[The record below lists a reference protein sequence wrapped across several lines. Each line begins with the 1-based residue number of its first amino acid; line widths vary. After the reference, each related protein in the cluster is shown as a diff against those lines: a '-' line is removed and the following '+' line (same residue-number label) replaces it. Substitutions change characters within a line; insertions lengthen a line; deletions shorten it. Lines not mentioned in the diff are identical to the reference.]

1 MHKLQNIYNVNIP
14 RKWVLA
20 LTAAILSTA
29 ATAADRPNVIVI
41 MTDDSGYADLGCY
54 GGEIDTPN
62 LDRMAANG
70 LRFRNF
76 YNNGRCSPTRATLLT
91 GRDSAYA
98 GFAAGTL
105 GGWNNE
111 SKRPA
116 YRARMP
122 YDLPTIAELLK
133 TAGYQTMMA
142 GKWHLGG
149 SHMKNAKSEQER
161 WKKSHPGWALTQ
173 AELQADFNAL
183 PPQRGFDTF
192 FGTLGPETHQFH
204 TVNDK
209 HPYLEGNQPA
219 KLKIDRE
226 YSMHCY
232 YKHKGRYP
240 YTANHGK
247 TAKAFHGTDGVTD
260 RAIEMIETAV
270 KKPEPFFIYMAY
282 RAPHLPLQAPQ
293 ELVTKYLP
301 RYADL
306 GRVET
311 ARVDGLIREGLWK
324 KGTPY
329 RRKFGQAR
337 KMPKAKKEDYQ
348 RRAAIHAAMVEKVD
362 ENVGKVLRS
371 LKRLEVLDNTL
382 IIYLSD
388 NGSAAHLGDL
398 MNVPYRGCKALMWEG
413 GTKTHCIAHW
423 PKVIKPGAITENVGW
438 VGDILPTCLEIAGA
452 TYPTEFRGTKTGL
465 LDGRS
470 LLPVLKG
477 KDRPAPE
484 YLFSNDRGQQGVI
497 HRGRWKLLIEP
508 GWYVTTQKS
517 PGIAYELYDLEDG
530 PAETRNLASQKPEM
544 VQELSKACE
553 AWQQRCKIVDHG
565 TIRKELPKMH

>member
-1 MHKLQNIYNVNIP
+1 MKWIP
-14 RKWVLA
+14 I
-20 LTAAILSTA
+20 LTALILTTAVTA
-29 ATAADRPNVIVI
+29 ATAADSPNIIVI

-91 GRDSAYA
+91 GRDSAHA

-105 GGWNNE
+105 SGWRNE
-111 SKRPA
+111 TKRPA

-122 YDLPTIAELLK
+122 YDLPTVAELLK
-133 TAGYQTMMA
+133 AAGYQTMMA

-149 SHMKNAKSEQER
+149 SFMKNSKSEQER
-161 WKKSHPGWALTQ
+161 WKKSHPGWELTE

-183 PPQRGFDTF
+183 PLQRGFDSF
-192 FGTLGPETHQFH
+192 FGILGAEDHQFF
-204 TVNDK
+204 TVDDE
-209 HPYLEGNQPA
+209 HRCFEGNQPA
-219 KLKIDRE
+219 KLRFDRE
-226 YSMHCY
+226 YHMHCY
-232 YKHKGRYP
+232 YGRKKQHH
-240 YTANHGK
+240 ASEHHGK
-247 TAKAFHGTDGVTD
+247 TAKAFYGTDGMTD
-260 RAIEMIETAV
+260 RAIEMIGAAA
-270 KKPEPFFIYMAY
+270 KNPEPFFMFMAY

-301 RYADL
+301 RYANL
-306 GRVET
+306 GRVEK
-311 ARVDGLIREGLWK
+311 ARVDGLVREGLWE

-329 RRKFGQAR
+329 QKSFGQAR
-337 KMPKAKKEDYQ
+337 KMSKTQKADVQ
-348 RRAAIHAAMVEKVD
+348 LRAALHAAMVEKID
-362 ENVGKVLRS
+362 ENVGKVVRS
-371 LKRLEVLDNTL
+371 LEALDELDNTL
-382 IIYLSD
+382 IVYLSD
-388 NGSAAHLGDL
+388 NGAAVHLGDL
-398 MNVPYRGCKALMWEG
+398 MNVPYRGSKAQMWEG

-423 PKVIKPGAITENVGW
+423 PKVIQPGAITENTGW
-438 VGDILPTCLEIAGA
+438 VGDILPTCLELAGA
-452 TYPTEFRGTKTGL
+452 TYPAEFRGTKTEP

-477 KDRPAPE
+477 KERPAPE

-508 GWYVTTQKS
+508 GWYPNTKKA
-517 PGIAYELYDLEDG
+517 PGIVYELYDLKND

-544 VQELSKACE
+544 VQDLRKACE
-553 AWQQRCKIVDHG
+553 AWQQRCKIVDHAK
-565 TIRKELPKMH
+565 IREELPSMH

>member
-1 MHKLQNIYNVNIP
+1 MKWIP
-14 RKWVLA
+14 ILTA
-20 LTAAILSTA
+20 LTLTMA
-29 ATAADRPNVIVI
+29 ATAADRPNIIVI

-62 LDRMAANG
+62 LDRMATRG

-76 YNNGRCSPTRATLLT
+76 YNNGRCSPTRASLLT

-98 GFAAGTL
+98 GFAAGQL

-122 YDLPTIAELLK
+122 YDVPTVGELLK
-133 TAGYQTMMA
+133 PAGYQTLMA

-149 SHMKNAKSEQER
+149 SYIKNSKSEQAR
-161 WKKSHPGWALTQ
+161 WKKSHPGWELTE
-173 AELQADFNAL
+173 AELQAEFNAL
-183 PPQRGFDTF
+183 PLQRGFDTF
-192 FGTLGPETHQFH
+192 FGTLGPEAQQFF
-204 TVNDK
+204 TVDDK
-209 HPYLEGNQPA
+209 HQCYEGNQHA

-226 YSMHCY
+226 YNMHCY
-232 YKHKGRYP
+232 YKHKDRHP
-240 YTANHGK
+240 YTPNHGK
-247 TAKAFHGTDGVTD
+247 TAKAFYGTDGMTD
-260 RAIEMIETAV
+260 RAIEMIEAAV
-270 KKPEPFFIYMAY
+270 KNPEPFFMYMAY
-282 RAPHLPLQAPQ
+282 RGPHLPLQAPQ

-306 GRVET
+306 GAVET
-311 ARVDGLIREGLWK
+311 ARVEGLAREGLWE

-329 RRKFGQAR
+329 RQKFGQGQN
-337 KMPKAKKEDYQ
+337 MPKGKKEDYQ
-348 RRAAIHAAMVEKVD
+348 LRAAIHAAMVEKID

-371 LKRLEVLDNTL
+371 LEEQDVLDDTL

-398 MNVPYRGCKALMWEG
+398 MNVPYHGCKAQMWEG

-423 PKVIKPGAITENVGW
+423 PKVIQPGTITENVGW

-452 TYPTEFRGTKTGL
+452 TYPSEFRGTKTGP

-470 LLPVLKG
+470 LMPLLKG
-477 KDRPAPE
+477 EERPAPE

-497 HRGRWKLLIEP
+497 YRGRWKLLIEP
-508 GWYVTTQKS
+508 GWHANTRKV
-517 PGIAYELYDLEDG
+517 PGIAYELYDLQND
-530 PAETRNLASQKPEM
+530 PAETRNLADGKPEM
-544 VQELSKACE
+544 VQQLSKACE
-553 AWQQRCKIVDHG
+553 AWQQRCEIVDYAEICEIH
-565 TIRKELPKMH
+565 KK